1 MKKDILNSY
10 MEYVIKPI
18 EEKRNSLQKEIDKG
32 SILTKKKRQQYLD
45 KYDDLLF
52 EKYKNLEKLMSDDTL
67 NNKWIIEKKLF

>member
-67 NNKWIIEKKLF
+67 NNK